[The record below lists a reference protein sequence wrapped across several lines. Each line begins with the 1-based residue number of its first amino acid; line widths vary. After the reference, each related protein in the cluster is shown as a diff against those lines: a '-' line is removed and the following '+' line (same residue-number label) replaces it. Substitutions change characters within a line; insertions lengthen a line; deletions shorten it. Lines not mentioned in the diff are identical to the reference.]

1 MKETSP
7 LQNDTREYRYI
18 DSDPLFASYRD
29 SLAQRRV
36 GIVALDLEAEFN
48 LHVYG
53 EHFCLLQIFDGH
65 EAVLV
70 DPRRVSMDPL
80 RAFLEDRDLLKI
92 TYDSAS
98 DRALLFRTQNIRMR
112 GLLDLRPAVELLE
125 FEKRGLSAVLE
136 ATLGIA
142 PVGGKKKYQQYN
154 WMRRPL
160 DPGAIV
166 YALEDVLHLFEL
178 QKHLF
183 ALLQEK
189 GLLERY
195 ILENLKVQD
204 LDPQVGRR
212 PGFLRTRR
220 FYSLSSRKQAL
231 LEALYQVRE
240 GYAQGENVPPDRVL
254 PNRTLLDI
262 VDEKVRLEDLRP
274 GRGITRG
281 VFSSM
286 ISEMIQARDGEAL
299 PRETSSSRPVIP
311 GQKDSAGVSP

>member
-1 MKETSP
+1 MNTTDQP
-7 LQNDTREYRYI
+7 GRDTREYRYI
-18 DSDPLFASYRD
+18 DSDKLFSSYRED
-29 SLAQRRV
+29 LARRSV
-36 GIVALDLEAEFN
+36 ETVAIDLEAEFN

-65 EAVLV
+65 QEALV
-70 DPRRVSMDPL
+70 DPRAVSMDLL
-80 RAFLEDRDLLKI
+80 RAFLEDRNLLKI

-112 GLLDLRPAVELLE
+112 GILDLRPAVELLK
-125 FEKRGLSAVLE
+125 FGKQGLSAVLE
-136 ATLGIA
+136 ETLGIVPA
-142 PVGGKKKYQQYN
+142 GGKKKYQQYN

-166 YALEDVLHLFEL
+166 YALEDVRHLFAL
-178 QKHLF
+178 QQHLF

-204 LDPQVGRR
+204 QDPQTGRR

-220 FYSLSSRKQAL
+220 FQNLSARDQAF
-231 LEALYQVRE
+231 LEAIYEVRE
-240 GYAQGENVPPDRVL
+240 GYARQENLPPDRML

-262 VDEKVRLEDLRP
+262 LEGRVSLDSLRP
-274 GRGITRG
+274 GRGVSAG
-281 VFSSM
+281 AFASM
-286 ISEMIQARDGEAL
+286 IGEMARL
-299 PRETSSSRPVIP
+299 R
-311 GQKDSAGVSP
+311 K